1 MARVDTSIQRLIDDL
16 TDTMLAAPGAGLAAH
31 QIGVPLRVCVVKGD
45 DNQIWGLVNPEI
57 VKHDGVQVGYEGCL
71 SYPGWVG
78 EVARHET
85 VVVKGDDNQIWG
97 LVNPEIVKHDGVQVG
112 YEGCLSY
119 PGWVGEV
126 ARHETVVVK
135 GRNRRGKE
143 VRIKSTGFTSRAFQH
158 ELDHLDGVLF
168 IDRLTSLD
176 TLRRVEDLIAE
187 AKDEDKE
194 EVEEEAVAAAS
205 G

>member
-1 MARVDTSIQRLIDDL
+1 MIRPILSFEHPVLRQKAKKVPRVDTSIQRLIDDL
-16 TDTMLAAPGAGLAAH
+16 AETMLDAPGAGLAAN
-31 QIGVPLRVCVVKGD
+31 QIGVGLRVCVVKGD

-85 VVVKGDDNQIWG
+85 VVVKG
-97 LVNPEIVKHDGVQVG
+97 
-112 YEGCLSY
+112 
-119 PGWVGEV
+119 
-126 ARHETVVVK
+126 
-135 GRNRRGKE
+135 RNRHGKE
-143 VRIKSTGFTSRAFQH
+143 VRIKSIGFTARAFQH

-176 TLRRVEDLIAE
+176 TLRRVEDLVAE
-187 AKDEDKE
+187 EK
-194 EVEEEAVAAAS
+194 EEAVAAAA

>member
-1 MARVDTSIQRLIDDL
+1 LLGRIEFVAVRPILTFDQPVLREKAKKVARVDTSVQRLIDDL
-16 TDTMLAAPGAGLAAH
+16 AETMLAAPGAGLAAN

-57 VKHDGVQVGYEGCL
+57 IKTDGVQVGYEGCL

-78 EVARHET
+78 EV
-85 VVVKGDDNQIWG
+85 
-97 LVNPEIVKHDGVQVG
+97 
-112 YEGCLSY
+112 S
-119 PGWVGEV
+119 
-126 ARHETVVVK
+126 RHETVVVK

-143 VRIKSTGFTSRAFQH
+143 VRIKSTGFTARAFQH

-176 TLRRVEDLIAE
+176 TLRRVEDLVGDEKLE
-187 AKDEDKE
+187 A
-194 EVEEEAVAAAS
+194 EAVAAAS